1 MKPLYS
7 VVMALMLL
15 HTASA
20 QESGLVTG
28 LRITERTKEERID
41 FLMRLAQ
48 AYIADDDAAAAL
60 DVFDRVLKMEPEQFE
75 VFGVIASIYISE
87 HKYAE
92 AEEILLNQIE
102 TDPEAFR
109 PKNNLAWLY
118 ATATDPAFRNGRKA
132 IRLAQEALVSEP
144 NSHHVWSTLSEA
156 YYVTGDYEKAYR
168 AIRHMA
174 ALAVQQNINISK
186 EAVED
191 YNAQIRKCKRAM
203 DAQKILSGEDVETL

>member
-1 MKPLYS
+1 MKPFTSLI
-7 VVMALMLL
+7 MALIFL
-15 HTASA
+15 TSASA
-20 QESGLVTG
+20 QDGAG

-48 AYIADDDAAAAL
+48 AYLEDGDADAAVS
-60 DVFDRVLKMEPEQFE
+60 VFDRILKMEPEQFV
-75 VFGVIASIYISE
+75 VFDVIAAVYISE

-92 AEEILLNQIE
+92 AEEILLKQIK

-118 ATATDPAFRNGRKA
+118 ATATDPAFRDGQEA
-132 IRLAQEALVSEP
+132 VRLAHEAMVLEP
-144 NSHHVWSTLSEA
+144 YSHHVWSTLAEA

-174 ALAVQQNINISK
+174 AVAIRQNVSVSK
-186 EAVED
+186 SAVED
-191 YNAQIRKCKRAM
+191 YNAQIRKCKRAL
-203 DAQKILSGEDVETL
+203 DIQKMISGEDEDAP